1 MKNLSKY
8 QGMMTNT
15 TGNVLDYLYYQKYCK
30 RIGTDLT
37 RQKKISILQQIK
49 FTKKLEKDN
58 GATML
63 FIAKAQQKST
73 LNISLDSVIIT
84 E

>member
-1 MKNLSKY
+1 MP
-8 QGMMTNT
+8 QH
-15 TGNVLDYLYYQKYCK
+15 
-30 RIGTDLT
+30 
-37 RQKKISILQQIK
+37 IK

-63 FIAKAQQKST
+63 SIAKAQQKST

>member
-37 RQKKISILQQIK
+37 RQKKISIPQQIK
-49 FTKKLEKDN
+49 F
-58 GATML
+58 
-63 FIAKAQQKST
+63 AK
-73 LNISLDSVIIT
+73 
-84 E
+84 